1 MNGQSQLN
9 IGLDKVFQMRINV
22 SNRRWLGCLAL
33 IALALPSWQHSVAAQ
48 GNSAW
53 LTGHHGISNGTSG
66 AATNVGSRTQF
77 VPLGTRSLVDQYRS
91 DRVGQISGGKA
102 GAREYRDG
110 KNSKRHLV
118 RLQQN
123 GFAAPP
129 LPATGAAPMAFPD
142 NGAMGFPSQPASPQP
157 GFQEPIVGAPFGL
170 PPSSVDPAMMS
181 NPVNS
186 PGVVA
191 PPTGPPPALPTN
203 PPISNNQP
211 VASFPSTQ
219 TLPAQADMFP
229 IARPQLND
237 GFATVGNSCCVSPPS
252 NYVAA
257 MGLGN
262 CVGYQPTASQGYI
275 ATGPQTANP
284 PQAASAVPSGLVPV
298 TRPSARGV
306 PKKPLI
312 NLGQD
317 KNAVVVGQGLI
328 GQPVAYVPGQCV
340 RNWIR
345 YIFP

>member
-1 MNGQSQLN
+1 
-9 IGLDKVFQMRINV
+9 MRINA
-22 SNRRWLGCLAL
+22 SNHSWLGCLAL
-33 IALALPSWQHSVAAQ
+33 IAIAIPSWQHSVVAQ
-48 GNSAW
+48 GNSVW
-53 LTGHHGISNGTSG
+53 RNNHRGLSSGTLG
-66 AATNVGSRTQF
+66 AATNVQSGPQF

-91 DRVGQISGGKA
+91 DRGGQPSRSKA
-102 GAREYRDG
+102 GGGEYRAG
-110 KNSKRHLV
+110 QNSKRYLV

-129 LPATGAAPMAFPD
+129 LPATSAAPMALPD
-142 NGAMGFPSQPASPQP
+142 NGAMSFPSQTASPQS
-157 GFQEPIVGAPFGL
+157 GFQEPSVGAPFAM
-170 PPSSVDPAMMS
+170 PPSSVEPAPMS

-186 PGVVA
+186 PVGIA
-191 PPTGPPPALPTN
+191 PPTGPPPALPMN
-203 PPISNNQP
+203 LPVSNNLP
-211 VASFPSTQ
+211 GASFPSTQ
-219 TLPAQADMFP
+219 SLPDGADMFP

-237 GFATVGNSCCVSPPS
+237 GFATVGNSCCVSAPS

-257 MGLGN
+257 MGLGS
-262 CVGYQPTASQGYI
+262 CVGYPQTASQGYI
-275 ATGPQTANP
+275 ATGPQMANP

-306 PKKPLI
+306 PKRPLI

-317 KNAVVVGQGLI
+317 KNAVVVGQGVI